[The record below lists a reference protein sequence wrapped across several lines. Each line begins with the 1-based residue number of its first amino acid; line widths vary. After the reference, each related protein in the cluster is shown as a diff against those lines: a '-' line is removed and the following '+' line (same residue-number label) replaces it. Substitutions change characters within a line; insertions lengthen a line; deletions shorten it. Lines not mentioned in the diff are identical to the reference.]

1 MKIEQLQKSP
11 LFQCIQPEDLEGMLK
26 CLNAR
31 ETSFDKNE
39 FIMSSDDTL
48 HLIGVVLDGSVEMIN
63 EDSFGKKSILTVI
76 DIGGVFGETY
86 ACAQEKHRTIAFQAH
101 TRCTVLLLDY
111 QRVLHSCTVT
121 CIFHHRLIENMVMLI
136 ASKNLELIEKVEII
150 SQPSVRKKIL
160 AYLMRMAQA
169 VGKQTFTVPLSRSE
183 MAEYLCIDRSAM
195 TRELSRMQE
204 EGVLVFHKREF
215 TLK

>member
-76 DIGGVFGETY
+76 DTGGVLEKPMPARRKST
-86 ACAQEKHRTIAFQAH
+86 AQLRSRRTRAVRFY
-101 TRCTVLLLDY
+101 CW
-111 QRVLHSCTVT
+111 
-121 CIFHHRLIENMVMLI
+121 
-136 ASKNLELIEKVEII
+136 II
-150 SQPSVRKKIL
+150 SVCCIPVRSPVSFIT
-160 AYLMRMAQA
+160 A
-169 VGKQTFTVPLSRSE
+169 
-183 MAEYLCIDRSAM
+183 
-195 TRELSRMQE
+195 
-204 EGVLVFHKREF
+204 
-215 TLK
+215 